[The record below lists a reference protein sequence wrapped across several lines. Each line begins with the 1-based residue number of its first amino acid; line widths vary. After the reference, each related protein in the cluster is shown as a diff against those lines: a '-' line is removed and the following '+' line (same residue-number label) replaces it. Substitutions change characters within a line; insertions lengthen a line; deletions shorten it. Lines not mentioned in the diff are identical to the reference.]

1 MTEKT
6 LKNMKQADLLEALMS
21 DNTLAFEFDRLGL
34 LQKFYAISWSY
45 LLINQP
51 HFIDKAKEYSHGWAG
66 ILAIKPELAK
76 ECKCWRKFDS
86 LDWVNLLRYQPQ
98 FADKCTEYN
107 GWNELNEFDSW
118 NWCHLLKS
126 QPQFADKCDK
136 WNEFTLKDWRGLLF
150 EHPQLA
156 DKCKKWDK
164 TDSENWC
171 ELIRK
176 LKGNEEK

>member
-1 MTEKT
+1 MEP
-6 LKNMKQADLLEALMS
+6 ADLLNALMS

-76 ECKCWRKFDS
+76 ECKCWK
-86 LDWVNLLRYQPQ
+86 
-98 FADKCTEYN
+98 
-107 GWNELNEFDSW
+107 EFDSW
-118 NWCHLLKS
+118 KWCNLLRS
-126 QPQFADKCDK
+126 Q
-136 WNEFTLKDWRGLLF
+136 
-150 EHPQLA
+150 PQLA
-156 DKCKKWDK
+156 DKCKKWNK